1 MRRFTEKFKQVKP
14 RDILHIF
21 LFLFA
26 LPIALVY
33 KQRRRDLWLIC
44 DNGVEAADNG
54 FWLFEYIRREHPEQD
69 CVFAVERNSRD
80 REKVASLGK
89 TVDYGSFRHWVLYLT
104 ARVNISSQKGG
115 KPNFAVC
122 YLLEV
127 YGILKNKRVFLQHGV
142 ILTDIEFLYYENT
155 KMDMFVTS
163 TYREWEYVNSH
174 YGYPEGVV
182 KLLGLARFDR
192 LHDFDT
198 TAKQILIMPTWR
210 DWLGTNALAKD
221 AAKDRQNFESS
232 EYFKRWS
239 AVVKSSR
246 LREICEKYGCT
257 VMFCP
262 HRDTQ
267 RFIELFKTD
276 NPYLTVCD
284 YDHFNVQ
291 ELLKSSAFMITDFS
305 SVQIDFAYMKKPIAY
320 FHFDYDDYTQ
330 RHYHK
335 GYYDYERDGFGPAFG
350 SEDDLLDYVESAAAA
365 GFVNED
371 KYLKRHEDFFTLYD
385 TDNCKRN
392 YEAIKERYPQR

>member
-1 MRRFTEKFKQVKP
+1 MQRLKEKIKQVKP
-14 RDILHIF
+14 RDYFHIL
-21 LFLFA
+21 LFLLAF
-26 LPIALVY
+26 PIAMIYRLF
-33 KQRRRDLWLIC
+33 RRDLWLIC
-44 DNGVEAADNG
+44 DNGVEASDNG
-54 FWLFEYIRREHPEQD
+54 YHLFEYIRKNHPEQD
-69 CVFAVERNSRD
+69 CVYAVNKDSRD
-80 REKVASLGK
+80 RDKVSRLGK
-89 TVDYGSFRHWVLYLT
+89 LVDYGTFRHWILYL
-104 ARVNISSQKGG
+104 AAKVNISSQKGG

-127 YGILKNKRVFLQHGV
+127 YGILHNIRVFLQHGV

-155 KMDMFVTS
+155 KMSMFVTS
-163 TYREWEYVNSH
+163 TYREWEYVNSR

-182 KLLGLARFDR
+182 QLLGLARFDK
-192 LHDFDT
+192 LHDFET
-198 TAKQILIMPTWR
+198 IPKQILIMPTWR
-210 DWLGTNALAKD
+210 DWLGTNALAKYPE
-221 AAKDRQNFESS
+221 KDRANFMSS

-246 LREICEKYGCT
+246 LKEICEKYGCT

-267 RFIELFKTD
+267 RFIDCFESD

-320 FHFDYDDYTQ
+320 FHFDYEDYTA

-335 GYYDYERDGFGPAFG
+335 GYYDYEKDGFGPAF
-350 SEDDLLDYVESAAAA
+350 SDEDTLLDYVEKKATEN
-365 GFVNED
+365 FTNDDIYIE
-371 KYLKRHEDFFTLYD
+371 RHKSFFTLYD

-392 YEAIKERYPQR
+392 YEAIKARWS